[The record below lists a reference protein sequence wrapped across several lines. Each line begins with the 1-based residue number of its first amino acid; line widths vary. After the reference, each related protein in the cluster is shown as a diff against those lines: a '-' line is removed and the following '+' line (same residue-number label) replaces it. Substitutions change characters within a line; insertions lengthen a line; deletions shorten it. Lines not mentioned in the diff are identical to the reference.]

1 MRFAVV
7 SIVVFFLF
15 CQVAGS
21 EVDRI
26 KNGLVFTMF
35 ILKHGL
41 KKQDSYDKCLFHT
54 MCDSDAHF
62 ILQINLKIVVLTRR
76 TLMMLIKPRN
86 IIPLDLTHIL
96 TVFIMSHYFW
106 LNV

>member
-1 MRFAVV
+1 
-7 SIVVFFLF
+7 
-15 CQVAGS
+15 
-21 EVDRI
+21 
-26 KNGLVFTMF
+26 MF

-106 LNV
+106 LNVWVLVYTCYTKQVVVGLSLIAVTIIHTGY